1 MAIKQNQPQPE
12 VKRQLG
18 RKQEKS
24 TVKNILTF
32 IHV

>member
-1 MAIKQNQPQPE
+1 MAIKQNQSQPE

-24 TVKNILTF
+24 KVKNIL
-32 IHV
+32 ISILV